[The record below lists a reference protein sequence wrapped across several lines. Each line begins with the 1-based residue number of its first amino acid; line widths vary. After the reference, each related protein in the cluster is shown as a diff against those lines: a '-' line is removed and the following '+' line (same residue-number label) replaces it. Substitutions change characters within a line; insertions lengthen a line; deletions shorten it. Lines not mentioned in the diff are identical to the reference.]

1 VRGENKPNAKRR
13 NARIMISLEIMNTEY
28 IKSRLPGHTKDIYFK
43 WQIKILD
50 ILFKKE
56 REYTD
61 YQSSN

>member
-1 VRGENKPNAKRR
+1 
-13 NARIMISLEIMNTEY
+13 MISLEIMNTEY